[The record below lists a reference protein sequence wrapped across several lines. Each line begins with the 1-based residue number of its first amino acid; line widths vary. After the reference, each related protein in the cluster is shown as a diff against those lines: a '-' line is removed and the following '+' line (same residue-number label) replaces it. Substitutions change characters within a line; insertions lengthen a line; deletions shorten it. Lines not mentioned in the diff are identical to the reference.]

1 MKYYAFDFGAGTT
14 CAVEYSGY
22 TQNPMTGKA
31 IPKWDSCCICRTAG
45 GSHEIPT
52 YFGKTTDGRYII
64 GGDVATTA
72 AELQW
77 KKRAW
82 KTRPTAAGDD
92 NKKHTQQFM
101 REVFSHFAQE
111 NAQTIAIETSFVFA
125 IGYPCDWSDKDAE
138 EYKEMAQ
145 NALRGIN
152 NFEGKNVQIIAVR
165 ESQAAALYARKK
177 LNVSSGD
184 FNEGVLLIDFGS
196 STTDF
201 TFVKGL
207 SGLHCGL
214 DLGANKID
222 QIIAQH
228 ALDHDKK
235 AQSWFVKQSN
245 QLSEENADMI
255 QFDILAMARQ
265 NKEAMFSSQDRQ
277 SRSTGYTYYNS
288 DPEDLHFGVK
298 RSLNVEYFADKIF
311 DKGQDDEE
319 HEYKFRLKLYDNDF
333 WQELKNVEQSWRA
346 HFRQVLRIIKKKWSL
361 PEDLTVIITGGASRM
376 DFVIQ
381 DIKAIYPDAEEN
393 IVVSDDTDK
402 SFSVANGLAYAAYA
416 NLKIEK
422 VRKNFFDERLS
433 CIAEEIC
440 DDVFNAFCDGVYT
453 ATCEAIEDHLEKGER
468 RFRTWQRNGKPVG
481 EKPKDSANSVKRKL
495 NDELQRKS
503 RDIGEKYNRN
513 NTLLIGKIK
522 ENEEIKNSLNDLCE
536 EFGVPNLEFCVKAL
550 SIGTDINFNFETQV
564 DFAENV
570 FWRWTYGDE
579 LWADAKHGNCF
590 IFPKSYWEIAIKDL
604 ADLFTIKNVKD
615 ELERGIL
622 KSSLRTQIEEAI
634 VSYFNQYTDAIAGI
648 ALIEDQDE

>member
-1 MKYYAFDFGAGTT
+1 M
-14 CAVEYSGY
+14 
-22 TQNPMTGKA
+22 
-31 IPKWDSCCICRTAG
+31 
-45 GSHEIPT
+45 
-52 YFGKTTDGRYII
+52 
-64 GGDVATTA
+64 
-72 AELQW
+72 
-77 KKRAW
+77 
-82 KTRPTAAGDD
+82 
-92 NKKHTQQFM
+92 
-101 REVFSHFAQE
+101 
-111 NAQTIAIETSFVFA
+111 
-125 IGYPCDWSDKDAE
+125 
-138 EYKEMAQ
+138 
-145 NALRGIN
+145 
-152 NFEGKNVQIIAVR
+152 
-165 ESQAAALYARKK
+165 
-177 LNVSSGD
+177 
-184 FNEGVLLIDFGS
+184 
-196 STTDF
+196 
-201 TFVKGL
+201 
-207 SGLHCGL
+207 
-214 DLGANKID
+214 
-222 QIIAQH
+222 
-228 ALDHDKK
+228 
-235 AQSWFVKQSN
+235 
-245 QLSEENADMI
+245 
-255 QFDILAMARQ
+255 
-265 NKEAMFSSQDRQ
+265 
-277 SRSTGYTYYNS
+277 
-288 DPEDLHFGVK
+288 
-298 RSLNVEYFADKIF
+298 
-311 DKGQDDEE
+311 
-319 HEYKFRLKLYDNDF
+319 
-333 WQELKNVEQSWRA
+333 
-346 HFRQVLRIIKKKWSL
+346 
-361 PEDLTVIITGGASRM
+361 
-376 DFVIQ
+376 
-381 DIKAIYPDAEEN
+381 
-393 IVVSDDTDK
+393 VSDDTDK

-570 FWRWTYGDE
+570 LWRWTYGDE